1 MMVFEIICF
10 VLVIYGVLYI
20 FSVLL
25 EKLAILFFRLRHCKK
40 CPLYDEVLKGCEG
53 RKNGL
58 SCVESLKEYIIGM
71 RAALPD
77 DEGRSEKDEK
87 S

>member
-1 MMVFEIICF
+1 MVFEIICL
-10 VLVIYGVLYI
+10 VLVVLGVLYI
-20 FSVLL
+20 FDVLL
-25 EKLAILFFRLRHCKK
+25 EKLAILLFRLRHCKK
-40 CPLYDEVLKGCEG
+40 CPLYDEDLKGCEG
-53 RKNGL
+53 RKHGL
-58 SCVESLKEYIIGM
+58 SCVDSLQEYIIGM